1 MGDFDTFINLPN
13 TARGSEYLNSLNKE
27 KAMLKE
33 IHFEN
38 YKAFEKGSI
47 KVKPITILLGANSI
61 GKTSLLQL
69 FLMLQQTGLASENY
83 KSALKLH
90 GGFLSL
96 GEGKNI
102 FRKQDT
108 SKKLV
113 FKIDFTESSLIDF
126 IKRQLIFR
134 RYDELLEYAGIS
146 QNIILKQA
154 HSNKDIHHIQNLLHR
169 ERFNPKKDFKVDE
182 KLLSE
187 INKILTLISEGTGQ
201 LKKMQKEKTLF
212 ENYFYHRN
220 PWLLRNIETKKEQI
234 KDSFEF
240 LINLSNKIKED
251 STFSVEYEICL
262 RDNILLISSFNLY
275 IDDEKLFEVNMG
287 VSKESNKFSFSIP
300 SIESKKIPQRFNESI
315 KKRFVQPR
323 TIFSFLNSEFDSEEN
338 LKEDIPILTDIIT
351 QIISA
356 ILSEL
361 ENYFDE
367 ENINYVSPLRA
378 HPKRYYF
385 LDKAKINTYLD
396 TLDGDALAEILKENG
411 AIKKQVNDWL
421 KKFNLNI
428 EVTNPQDILHKLTIN
443 QNELQLDITDVG
455 FGISQV
461 LPVIIQGFLS
471 FDDSITVIEQPEIH
485 LHPKMQA
492 DLADLF
498 ISIVSK
504 KKGRSNKSKNL
515 IIETHSEYLLK
526 RLRRRISEGIIKASD
541 VAIYVVR
548 KNEDSSLDNS
558 ILEELDIGD
567 KGNFKYPEEFY
578 GGDLLDD
585 DIVFL
590 QNQANINE

>member
-1 MGDFDTFINLPN
+1 
-13 TARGSEYLNSLNKE
+13 
-27 KAMLKE
+27 MLKE
-33 IHFEN
+33 IHFQN

-47 KVKPITILLGANSI
+47 KIKPITILLGANSI

-102 FRKQDT
+102 FRKQDP
-108 SKKLV
+108 SKKLI
-113 FKIDFTESSLIDF
+113 FKIDFSESSLIDF
-126 IKRQLIFR
+126 LKRQLIFR

-154 HSNKDIHHIQNLLHR
+154 HSNKEIHQIKNFFHR
-169 ERFNPKKDFKVDE
+169 ERFNSRKEFKIDD
-182 KLLSE
+182 KLIGE

-201 LKKMQKEKTLF
+201 LKKMQKEKILF
-212 ENYFYHRN
+212 EDYFYHRN

-234 KDSFEF
+234 KDSFDF
-240 LINLSNKIKED
+240 LISLSSKIKED
-251 STFSVEYEICL
+251 STISVEYEIFL
-262 RDNILLISSFNLY
+262 KENTLLISNFKLY
-275 IDDEKLFEVNMG
+275 IDNEILFDVNTG
-287 VSKESNKFSFSIP
+287 ASKDNSKFSFSIP
-300 SIESKKIPQRFNESI
+300 SIEQKKIPPKFLETI

-323 TIFSFLNSEFDSEEN
+323 TIFSFINAEFDFEDN
-338 LKEDIPILTDIIT
+338 LKEDTPVLTDIIT
-351 QIISA
+351 QIISTT
-356 ILSEL
+356 LGEL
-361 ENYFDE
+361 DNYFDE

-498 ISIVSK
+498 ISIASK
-504 KKGRSNKSKNL
+504 RKGKNIKSKNL

-526 RLRRRISEGIIKASD
+526 RLRRRISEGTVKADD
-541 VAIYVVR
+541 VAIYVVK
-548 KNEDSSLDNS
+548 KNENTNFDNS
-558 ILEELDIGD
+558 ILEELNISD

-585 DIVFL
+585 DIIFL
-590 QNQANINE
+590 QNQANI

>member
-1 MGDFDTFINLPN
+1 
-13 TARGSEYLNSLNKE
+13 
-27 KAMLKE
+27 MLKE
-33 IHFEN
+33 IHFQN

-47 KVKPITILLGANSI
+47 KIKPITILLGANSI

-102 FRKQDT
+102 FRKQDA

-113 FKIDFTESSLIDF
+113 FKIDFSENSLIDNL
-126 IKRQLIFR
+126 KRQLIFR
-134 RYDELLEYAGIS
+134 RYDELLEYAGFS
-146 QNIILKQA
+146 QNIILKQS
-154 HSNKDIHHIQNLLHR
+154 HSNKNIHQFENLFHR
-169 ERFNPKKDFKVDE
+169 ERFNSRKEFKVDE
-182 KLLSE
+182 KLLPE
-187 INKILTLISEGTGQ
+187 IDKILTLISEGTGQ
-201 LKKMQKEKTLF
+201 LKKMQKEKIIF
-212 ENYFYHRN
+212 EDYFYHRN
-220 PWLLRNIETKKEQI
+220 PRLLKNIETKKEQI

-240 LINLSNKIKED
+240 LINLSNKLKED
-251 STFSVEYEICL
+251 STFSVEYEIQL
-262 RDNILLISSFNLY
+262 KDNILLISNFKLL
-275 IDDEKLFEVNMG
+275 IDNDILFEVNTG
-287 VSKESNKFSFSIP
+287 ISKDNSKFSFSIP
-300 SIESKKIPQRFNESI
+300 SIEPKKIPQKFNETI
-315 KKRFVQPR
+315 KKRFLQPR
-323 TIFSFLNSEFDSEEN
+323 TIFSFLNSDIDFDDSQ
-338 LKEDIPILTDIIT
+338 KEDIPILTDIVT
-351 QIISA
+351 QIISET
-356 ILSEL
+356 LSEL
-361 ENYFDE
+361 ESYFDE

-411 AIKKQVNDWL
+411 SIKKQVNDWL

-504 KKGRSNKSKNL
+504 KKGRNNKSKNL
-515 IIETHSEYLLK
+515 IIETQ
-526 RLRRRISEGIIKASD
+526 
-541 VAIYVVR
+541 V
-548 KNEDSSLDNS
+548 NN
-558 ILEELDIGD
+558 
-567 KGNFKYPEEFY
+567 
-578 GGDLLDD
+578 
-585 DIVFL
+585 
-590 QNQANINE
+590 

>member
-1 MGDFDTFINLPN
+1 
-13 TARGSEYLNSLNKE
+13 
-27 KAMLKE
+27 MLKE
-33 IHFEN
+33 IHFQN
-38 YKAFEKGSI
+38 YKAFEKGTI
-47 KVKPITILLGANSI
+47 KIKPITILLGANSI

-69 FLMLQQTGLASENY
+69 FLMLQQTGLASVNY

-108 SKKLV
+108 SKKFI
-113 FKIDFTESSLIDF
+113 FKIDFTEENLIAALKGSLIY
-126 IKRQLIFR
+126 R
-134 RYDELLEYAGIS
+134 RYDELLEYAGLS
-146 QNIILKQA
+146 QNIIFKQ
-154 HSNKDIHHIQNLLHR
+154 SKNQ
-169 ERFNPKKDFKVDE
+169 KDFHQVQSIFQKVKYNSRREFKVEDKLLVEIE
-182 KLLSE
+182 KL
-187 INKILTLISEGTGQ
+187 INLIIEGQGQ
-201 LKKMQKEKTLF
+201 LKKMQKDNVLF
-212 ENYFYHRN
+212 EDVFYFRN
-220 PWLLRNIETKKEQI
+220 PRFIKNIEQKRDQI
-234 KDSFEF
+234 LDSFGF
-240 LINLSNKIKED
+240 LINLSKSIKDD
-251 STFSVEYEICL
+251 SLFSVEYEIVL
-262 RDNILLISSFNLY
+262 KDNTLLISNFKLS
-275 IDDEKLFEVNMG
+275 IDGKILFDVNTG
-287 VSKESNKFSFSIP
+287 VSKDNTKFSFSIP
-300 SIESKKIPQRFNESI
+300 FIDGKKIPSKFLETI
-315 KKRFVQPR
+315 KKQFVQPR
-323 TIFSFLNSEFDSEEN
+323 TIFSFLKPDEDFNDNVKEE
-338 LKEDIPILTDIIT
+338 IPILTEIVAE
-351 QIISA
+351 IISES
-356 ILSEL
+356 LGYL
-361 ENYFDE
+361 ENYFGE

-396 TLDGDALAEILKENG
+396 TLDGDALAEILKENSS
-411 AIKKQVNDWL
+411 IKKQVNDWL

-443 QNELQLDITDVG
+443 QNQLQLDITDVG

-504 KKGRSNKSKNL
+504 KKGRNNRSKNL

-526 RLRRRISEGIIKASD
+526 RLRRRISEGAIKASD
-541 VAIYVVR
+541 VAIYVVK
-548 KNEDSSLDNS
+548 KNEDISLDNS
-558 ILEELDIGD
+558 ILEELNIGD

-590 QNQANINE
+590 QNQANN

>member
-1 MGDFDTFINLPN
+1 
-13 TARGSEYLNSLNKE
+13 
-27 KAMLKE
+27 MLKE
-33 IHFEN
+33 IHFQN

-47 KVKPITILLGANSI
+47 KIKPITILLGANSI

-69 FLMLQQTGLASENY
+69 FLMLQQTGLANDNY

-96 GEGKNI
+96 GEGKNL
-102 FRKQDT
+102 FRKQDIN
-108 SKKLV
+108 KKLV
-113 FKIDFTESSLIDF
+113 FKIDFTEISLIENL
-126 IKRQLIFR
+126 KRNLIFR
-134 RYDELLEYAGIS
+134 RYNELLEYAGLS
-146 QNIILKQA
+146 QNIIFKQSK
-154 HSNKDIHHIQNLLHR
+154 SNKGLDYVQSFFQR
-169 ERFNPKKDFKVDE
+169 ERFKSKKEFKVDE

-187 INKILTLISEGTGQ
+187 IDKLLNLIIEGSAQ
-201 LKKMQKEKTLF
+201 LKKMQKERMLF
-212 ENYFYHRN
+212 EDYFYHRN
-220 PWLLRNIETKKEQI
+220 PSFIRNIENRKEQI
-234 KDSFEF
+234 KDSFDF
-240 LINLSNKIKED
+240 LINLSKSLKED
-251 STFSVEYEICL
+251 SVFSIEYEIQL
-262 RDNILLISSFNLY
+262 KDNILFISNFKLY
-275 IDDEKLFEVNMG
+275 IDNTILFDVNTG
-287 VSKESNKFSFSIP
+287 VSNDNSKFSFSIP
-300 SIESKKIPQRFNESI
+300 SIDNRKIPVKFQESI
-315 KKRFVQPR
+315 KKRFVQPK
-323 TIFSFLNSEFDSEEN
+323 TIFSFLKHDEDSDNVGAEE
-338 LKEDIPILTDIIT
+338 IPVLTDIVT
-351 QIISA
+351 QIIRET
-356 ILSEL
+356 LGDL
-361 ENYFDE
+361 ERYFNE

-411 AIKKQVNDWL
+411 SIKKQVNDWL

-455 FGISQV
+455 FGISQI

-498 ISIVSK
+498 ISIVK
-504 KKGRSNKSKNL
+504 KKGKHSKSKNL

-526 RLRRRISEGIIKASD
+526 RLRRRISEGLIKASD
-541 VAIYVVR
+541 VAIYVIK
-548 KNEDSSLDNS
+548 KNEDSSFDNS
-558 ILEELDIGD
+558 ILEELDIEE

-585 DIVFL
+585 DIIFL
-590 QNQANINE
+590 QKQADN